1 MQMQLERLP
10 GIHALTKTRCKVKPK
25 WKRNQDEFFETDLFI
40 NSQNKICHLYVVVES
55 LIDRYYLNKMRRS
68 FLIWKRKPGYVG
80 EDCSGGSSDE
90 GTAFVYPLHQTIDYF
105 LPATNNPLLSLIF
118 FVFVCPLLIRLDFF
132 PRMICLDFFLILFP
146 FLNLPLYMV
155 IKSEFWDLEAF

>member
-1 MQMQLERLP
+1 MQTANWYRP
-10 GIHALTKTRCKVKPK
+10 CPFICVTPFKKIN
-25 WKRNQDEFFETDLFI
+25 WKKFLCLYELYEFISLKETEKNFSKQI

-118 FVFVCPLLIRLDFF
+118 FVFVCPLQIRLDFS
-132 PRMICLDFFLILFP
+132 P
-146 FLNLPLYMV
+146 
-155 IKSEFWDLEAF
+155 E

>member
-1 MQMQLERLP
+1 MQLERLP
-10 GIHALTKTRCKVKPK
+10 GIHTLTITCFKVKPK
-25 WKRNQDEFFETDLFI
+25 RKRNQEEFFETDKLTK
-40 NSQNKICHLYVVVES
+40 QHLYVIVES
-55 LIDRYYLNKMRRS
+55 LIGRYYLNKMRRS

-118 FVFVCPLLIRLDFF
+118 FVFVCPLQIRLDFF
-132 PRMICLDFFLILFP
+132 PNNLFGFFFLILFP

-155 IKSEFWDLEAF
+155 IKSEFWDLEGF